1 MTWWGEAG
9 ARSLTGGSVAFT
21 RRRKWRVSLVWPMRT
36 NYQFECHKALDRKYF
51 VFYISAIQDL
61 LRGIVP

>member
-21 RRRKWRVSLVWPMRT
+21 RRRKWR
-36 NYQFECHKALDRKYF
+36 
-51 VFYISAIQDL
+51 
-61 LRGIVP
+61 GITGLAYAHQLPI